1 MKQAILVI
9 AYKNFI
15 YLNEIINH
23 FNDCFDFYI
32 HIDKKTFLS
41 EQDRE
46 LLHKNPRIKFISQKY
61 KIYWGGW
68 NILRVLLFLSEEAL
82 KDSTITRIHSISGA
96 DYPLKS
102 SEYFENFFTKNKNK
116 QYIEN
121 FRLPTAKWTE
131 GGLNRLEYYYL
142 YDIINLRTAKRYK
155 FQEQFLKFQK
165 KLKFK
170 RTLSHDIWPLYGGGC
185 WWSLS
190 RECLQYI
197 IEYTQHNPRFL
208 KRLRYTF
215 APEEIYFQTI
225 IMHSKFEKN
234 VVNDYLRYIIWQYRN
249 KNYPANLDITDLKPI
264 LLSDKLFARK
274 IEFPI
279 STELVEKL
287 KYIQQQTLII
297 PKKISDKKEIL
308 RLIAAYF
315 LKYGQTCIFN
325 GLYYGKL
332 GLGIFLFHYS
342 RFVKNERYAEKAIE
356 FIKQTKDA
364 LEQHFELYYADGL
377 LGIGSGIEYLYVH
390 GFLEGDSNEILEDVD
405 KIVCVLMEKTV
416 NESDI
421 TELNRI
427 YNLGNYLKW
436 RAKNR
441 NIKESI
447 LFSNLPKQLQ
457 NQISSTLSVQNEI
470 KKTSVKEYIQQIHNT
485 YHMGLMNGLAGI
497 GLHILSELSPTEN
510 AYWEEL
516 L

>member
-9 AYKNFI
+9 AYKNLI

-46 LLHKNPRIKFISQKY
+46 LLHKNPRIKFITQKY
-61 KIYWGGW
+61 KINWGGW
-68 NILRVLLFLSEEAL
+68 NIIRALLFLSEEAL

-102 SEYFENFFTKNKNK
+102 SEYFEYFFTKNKEK

-121 FRLPTAKWTE
+121 FHLPTDRWTD

-142 YDIINLRTAKRYK
+142 YDVINLRTVKGYK
-155 FQEQFLKFQK
+155 FQKQFLTFQK
-165 KLKFK
+165 KINFK
-170 RTLSHDIWPLYGGGC
+170 RTFHHDMLSPYGGGC
-185 WWSLS
+185 WWSLG
-190 RECLQYI
+190 RECVQYV

-208 KRLRYTF
+208 KRLKYTF
-215 APEEIYFQTI
+215 APEEIYFPTI
-225 IMHSKFEKN
+225 IMHSKFEKD
-234 VVNDYLRYIIWQYRN
+234 VVNDDLRYIIWQYRN

-287 KYIQQQTLII
+287 KYIQQHSLII
-297 PKKISDKKEIL
+297 PKEINDKKEAL

-315 LKYGQTCIFN
+315 LRYGQTCIFN

-332 GLGIFLFHYS
+332 GISIFLCHYS
-342 RFVKNERYAEKAIE
+342 RFVKNERYTEKAIE
-356 FIKQTKDA
+356 LIQQTKDA

-377 LGIGSGIEYLYVH
+377 LGIGSGIEYLYAH
-390 GFLEGDSNEILEDVD
+390 GFLEGDSNEILEDID
-405 KIVCVLMEKTV
+405 NIVCVLMEKAV
-416 NESDI
+416 NEVDFNK
-421 TELNRI
+421 LNSI
-427 YNLGNYLKW
+427 YNFENYLKW
-436 RAKNR
+436 RAKNK
-441 NIKESI
+441 NIKESV
-447 LFSNLPKQLQ
+447 LFSNLPKRLQ
-457 NQISSTLSVQNEI
+457 DQISPISAVQNEI
-470 KKTSVKEYIQQIHNT
+470 KETSVKEYIQQIHNT

-497 GLHILSELSPTEN
+497 GLHMLSELVPTEKN
-510 AYWEEL
+510 CWEEL